1 MQNQHKLS
9 KEELLFRKAS
19 KKTLVFF
26 RNGQVVGYL
35 RRGGFGYTINQ
46 GLGTGYVDLKAKP
59 EGQSVKDFV
68 LSGSYH
74 IEVMG
79 QQYPAQ
85 VSLTP
90 LYDPKKLKMKLN

>member
-1 MQNQHKLS
+1 MFKGQKQGQKRFNT
-9 KEELLFRKAS
+9 KERIFGL
-19 KKTLVFF
+19 F

-68 LSGSYH
+68 LSGNYH
-74 IEVMG
+74 LEIMG

-90 LYDPKKLKMKLN
+90 LYDPKKLKMKLK

>member
-1 MQNQHKLS
+1 MQFILKVSHY
-9 KEELLFRKAS
+9 LL
-19 KKTLVFF
+19 L

-59 EGQSVKDFV
+59 DGQSVRDFV
-68 LSGSYH
+68 LSGDYQ

-79 QQYPAQ
+79 QQYPAK
-85 VSLTP
+85 VSLRP
-90 LYDPKKLKMKLN
+90 FYDPEKSKMK